1 MAVFSALKVKE
12 GLNKLNARKQSGR
25 HPHIVYE
32 VFDDDGTFLGQT
44 HMSHSGKDIDDNLL
58 NLMARQLKITMSLFK
73 GIIKCTKGRADYINV
88 AKG

>member
-1 MAVFSALKVKE
+1 MAVFTALEVRN
-12 GLNKLNARKQSGR
+12 GLGKLEAVEQPRK
-25 HPHIVYE
+25 HIVYE

-58 NLMARQLKITMSLFK
+58 NRMAKQLKITMPLFK
-73 GIIKCTKGRADYINV
+73 KIVRCTKGRADYISA